1 MLIDRHQQMNLF
13 ESILPAST
21 AQMDAKLKE
30 IDALLDNDE
39 LFETIKADFA
49 KRYPKTT
56 TRGRHSTPVEVILRM
71 LIVKHLYNW
80 SFEET
85 EHFVNDSFS
94 LRQFC
99 RIYLETVP
107 DDTVL
112 IRWAHLIS
120 DQSLKRLHEHLVR
133 EATRRKII
141 RGRKLRIDT
150 TVVETNIHY
159 PTDSTLLQDGLR
171 VLARTVKKA
180 KALVPSIPGS
190 LVRDFTRSAKRQV
203 LRIVKFSKGSSDEA
217 KTTVKRTYQ
226 RLCETA
232 RRAVTAAKRL
242 QKALRK
248 NTSPTVQKLTS
259 RLQSVVGLV
268 DQVIDQT
275 RRRVVHGEE
284 VPAEE
289 KLVSIFEPTTSIH
302 RRGKGARPTEF
313 GHLVKLQE
321 TDGGIITH
329 VDILFSPTKDET
341 LLGPSLDQHLKF
353 FGRAP
358 THLAADRG
366 FSSEANE
373 ERASNSGVT
382 YVALPAKGKRSEERK
397 AHEGQR
403 WFKRLNRFRVGIE
416 AKISLLKR
424 RFGLRRSLYRGTTGF
439 TRWVYLSVIASN
451 AFFIARHF
459 LT

>member
-1 MLIDRHQQMNLF
+1 
-13 ESILPAST
+13 
-21 AQMDAKLKE
+21 MDAELKQ
-30 IDALLDNDE
+30 INALLDNDE
-39 LFETIKADFA
+39 LFDAIKADLA
-49 KRYPKTT
+49 RRYPKTT
-56 TRGRHSTPVEVILRM
+56 TRGRHSTPVEVIVRM

-99 RIYLETVP
+99 RLYLETVP

-112 IRWAHLIS
+112 IRWARLIS
-120 DQSLKRLHEHLVR
+120 DQTLTRLHEHLVR
-133 EATRRKII
+133 EATRRKIT
-141 RGRKLRIDT
+141 RGRKLRLDT

-180 KALVPSIPGS
+180 KALVPSIPAS

-217 KTTVKRTYQ
+217 QTTLKRTYQ

-232 RRAVTAAKRL
+232 RRAVTAAK
-242 QKALRK
+242 KVNDAL
-248 NTSPTVQKLTS
+248 NNYTSDAARHIIET
-259 RLQSVVGLV
+259 LQSVVPLV
-268 DQVIDQT
+268 EGVLEQT
-275 RRRVVHGEE
+275 RRRVVHGQK

-289 KLVSIFEPTTSIH
+289 KLVSIFEPTTCIH
-302 RRGKGARPTEF
+302 RRGKRATPTEF

-321 TDGGIITH
+321 TDGGI
-329 VDILFSPTKDET
+329 VADVEILFTPTNDQT
-341 LLGPSLDQHLKF
+341 LLERSLKQHIQF
-353 FGRAP
+353 FGRPP

-373 ERASNSGVT
+373 ELATNSGVK

-451 AFFIARHF
+451 AFVIARHVAP
-459 LT
+459 

>member
-21 AQMDAKLKE
+21 VQMDAELMQ

-39 LFETIKADFA
+39 LFETIKADLA

-85 EHFVNDSFS
+85 EHFVNDSLS
-94 LRQFC
+94 MRQFC
-99 RIYLETVP
+99 RIYLESVP

-112 IRWAHLIS
+112 IRWARLIS
-120 DQSLKRLHEHLVR
+120 DQTLKKLHEHLVH
-133 EATRRKII
+133 EATRRKIT

-190 LVRDFTRSAKRQV
+190 LVRDFSRSAQRQV
-203 LRIVKFSKGSSDEA
+203 LRIVKFSKSSRDEA
-217 KTTVKRTYQ
+217 TTTVKRAYQ

-232 RRAVTAAKRL
+232 RRAVTAAK
-242 QKALRK
+242 KVKNALSK
-248 NTSPTVQKLTS
+248 KTSHAARNLIET
-259 RLQSVVGLV
+259 LQSVVPLV
-268 DQVIDQT
+268 EQVIDQT
-275 RRRVVHGEE
+275 RRRVVRGQK
-284 VPAEE
+284 VPAEQ

-302 RRGKGARPTEF
+302 RRGKRARPTEF

-329 VDILFSPTKDET
+329 VDILFSPTKDES
-341 LLGPSLDQHLKF
+341 LLEPSLKQHSAF
-353 FGRAP
+353 FGRPP
-358 THLAADRG
+358 THLVADRG
-366 FSSEANE
+366 FSSDTNE
-373 ERASNSGVT
+373 ETALNEGVK

-424 RFGLRRSLYRGTTGF
+424 RFGLRRSLYRGPAGF
-439 TRWVYLSVIASN
+439 TRWVFLSVIASN
-451 AFFIARHF
+451 AVSIARHF
-459 LT
+459 SR

>member
-21 AQMDAKLKE
+21 VQMDAELE
-30 IDALLDNDE
+30 QINALLDNDG
-39 LFETIKADFA
+39 LFETIKADLA

-85 EHFVNDSFS
+85 EHFVNDSLS

-112 IRWAHLIS
+112 IRWARLIS
-120 DQSLKRLHEHLVR
+120 NQTLKRLHEHLVR
-133 EATRRKII
+133 EATRRKIT

-180 KALVPSIPGS
+180 KALVPSMPDS
-190 LVRDFTRSAKRQV
+190 LVRDFTRSAQRQV

-217 KTTVKRTYQ
+217 TTTVKGAYQ

-232 RRAVTAAKRL
+232 RRAVTAAQKVKNALSKKRSHVARNL
-242 QKALRK
+242 IE
-248 NTSPTVQKLTS
+248 T
-259 RLQSVVGLV
+259 LQSVVPLV
-268 DQVIDQT
+268 EEVIDQT
-275 RRRVVHGEE
+275 RRRVVHGQK
-284 VPAEE
+284 VPAEQ

-302 RRGKGARPTEF
+302 RRGKRARPTEF
-313 GHLVKLQE
+313 GHLLKLQE

-329 VDILFSPTKDET
+329 VDLLFSPTNDAT
-341 LLGPSLDQHLKF
+341 LLEPSLK
-353 FGRAP
+353 
-358 THLAADRG
+358 
-366 FSSEANE
+366 
-373 ERASNSGVT
+373 
-382 YVALPAKGKRSEERK
+382 
-397 AHEGQR
+397 
-403 WFKRLNRFRVGIE
+403 
-416 AKISLLKR
+416 
-424 RFGLRRSLYRGTTGF
+424 
-439 TRWVYLSVIASN
+439 
-451 AFFIARHF
+451 
-459 LT
+459 